1 MDAKRIHEDITHL
14 LYKVEEQY
22 GRIIHSKD
30 SIPLIEVDLALKDV
44 RDLYESFLDLRTAA
58 ELKRRKSA
66 SELVTS
72 RVEEPVAEKIE
83 KPSFV
88 ETKVQ
93 EIEVESPK
101 EEVIAEVTSE
111 KEGAAIELKLDG
123 FFMSSF
129 KNAFDSVQTNRSVK
143 PSDMWKYQV
152 GRDPGAESKAQLRH
166 YIAILD
172 RNTIKYEDTIR
183 NWIAT
188 HKK

>member
-1 MDAKRIHEDITHL
+1 MIKYEKYKQTINENSYDDNKKINL
-14 LYKVEEQY
+14 LSDVLKHGWTYA
-22 GRIIHSKD
+22 
-30 SIPLIEVDLALKDV
+30 IENLNNG
-44 RDLYESFLDLRTAA
+44 
-58 ELKRRKSA
+58 A
-66 SELVTS
+66 SYSYWYRFFT
-72 RVEEPVAEKIE
+72 
-83 KPSFV
+83 
-88 ETKVQ
+88 T
-93 EIEVESPK
+93 
-101 EEVIAEVTSE
+101 
-111 KEGAAIELKLDG
+111 ELKLDG

-152 GRDPGAESKAQLRH
+152 GRDPSAESKAQLRH